1 MTNYRGFCG
10 VCLGL
15 LLCGGVLVSC
25 GRAEVR
31 TSPQP
36 TKEQVQQD
44 SDRFFENMRQEE
56 RDQSSSK

>member
-1 MTNYRGFCG
+1 MTNYRGFSG

-25 GRAEVR
+25 GGAEVR
-31 TSPQP
+31 KSPQP